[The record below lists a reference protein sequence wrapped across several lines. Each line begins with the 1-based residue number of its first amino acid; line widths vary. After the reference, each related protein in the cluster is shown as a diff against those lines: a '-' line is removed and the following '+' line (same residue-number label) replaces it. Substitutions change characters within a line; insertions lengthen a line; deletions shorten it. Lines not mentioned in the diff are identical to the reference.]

1 MPVLHAQL
9 IFRDQRLQLRP
20 PLEELRQSFYGA
32 LRKLLGIPLRMRG
45 VQNTENE
52 SNLFASIV
60 SSESRRFHS
69 LYERSEQ
76 IFSKLKQIDREFDEW
91 TALAQVNLEELLEQ
105 HLKEAEDWE
114 RQFRV
119 IRLKQ
124 RELDRIPME
133 ICIEC
138 IHVST
143 NGVRLLANDLLRRM
157 HDALCWTLK
166 HSIRTELSVL
176 DQQLTQGI
184 EQLSALPQSME
195 EVSEACT
202 AQLTLAKSVSTFRTK
217 VNIAEEKDQVL
228 RSLFGSEQG
237 LADTVKQTREQFAN
251 FLNLLETHEL
261 MMRDQV
267 KAMKGNVGASIKTL
281 GEELEKLHSLWNQ
294 FKPRSEIFTSQD
306 DRMAL
311 IRAVEFIR
319 EKRQEFDKI
328 FVKIEKVKVECE
340 QFEVEQP
347 DWPLLNELKI
357 DLENYESNYLLYEDF
372 SNALQP
378 ISDQEWILFR
388 SKTYIFDEFLQQW
401 LEKLKAIQTSNVS
414 VRLQK
419 DIEQMRE
426 FSINLK
432 FCRGD
437 IFSADHWLEMFRL
450 LGLPRGT
457 SLEKLTFGNLLNS
470 QQKLIAN
477 LEKLKELNAR
487 AHGEVSIREA
497 IQELE
502 MWAAQADFSL
512 TDYKHASGASLKIVK
527 EWKPILNQVR
537 DNQALISSLRNSSY
551 YAQFAEQIGIWERK
565 ISDLEL
571 FLHHLSEIQRKWVYL
586 EPIFGRGSLPSEAAR
601 FNRIDAE
608 FRIII
613 NDISRDNRII
623 SLCSGNS
630 TALGRTL
637 EQLVDQLNRCQR
649 ALNDFLEEKR
659 GAFPRFYFLGD
670 DDLLEIV
677 GQSTNPTVIQSHLKK
692 LFQGINRVAFD
703 TQLQN
708 IRAMISAEGETVQLI
723 KPVQIVPKVEIWLEA
738 LGEEMRNTLQKLVVD
753 CLHERS
759 LDPSRYPSQV
769 LCLSEQIRFCSDV
782 EKCLSNVGGNP
793 TENLT
798 AYRRQLIKQ
807 LEQLS
812 GSSTDDPLG
821 QLKLKA
827 LVLDLIHHISILDQL
842 VVAENNQSVICWTW
856 RRQLRFYL
864 VSGLV
869 IVRHADHEF
878 NYSYE
883 YQGNAQKLVNT
894 PLTDKCYLTLTHALA
909 MGLGGNPY
917 GPAGTGKTESVKAL
931 AGLLGRQVLVFNCDE
946 GIDVNAISRIFVGLV
961 QCGAW
966 GCFDEFNRLTK
977 GVLSAVSSQVQIIQE
992 AVRVRASNC
1001 QIGDHSSVPVNG
1013 NSAIFVTLN
1022 PAGKG
1027 YGGRQR
1033 LPDNLKQLF
1042 RPVAMSVPDNE
1053 LIAETLLFSEG
1064 YTQAKSLAKKLVT
1077 TFSLASAM
1085 LSTQQHYDWGLRAL
1099 KTVLKGCADSIA
1111 KRRQDIK
1118 SQQKQQQ
1125 KLTVE
1130 EERELI
1136 VQNLHL
1142 NTMSKLTFEDAQR
1155 FRILLED
1162 IFPGVPNRTMQFD
1175 ELRPHLE
1182 RAAQNMQI
1190 TLSIVQMHK
1199 IFELY
1204 EQLRQRV
1211 GVIIVG
1217 PPGTGKSTLWH
1228 LLQGALSNSGFQMI
1242 DVYKMNPKSMPRSRL
1257 LGNLEPD
1264 TREWT
1269 DGTLSQASRVATRDP
1284 GKPAWIVCDGDVD
1297 PEWIEAL
1304 NSVLDDNRLL
1314 TLPSGERIQFG
1325 PNVNFIFECV
1335 DLSHASPATISRVGM
1350 ILLSREDLPLK
1361 SVIDRFIVQYG
1372 HSLPAQLPDWINK
1385 HLVPAVEWTFEHLN
1399 RDFICSQVGIV
1410 KNVLSQIRY
1419 IQTLNQFLV
1428 YVLRTLLPY
1437 IEFDSR
1443 NEFAERVVFNGI
1455 SLPDPRAPL
1464 NIFADSRSDIL
1475 MAYSEDDG
1483 NILTTFDNLNILI
1496 SPRMQTARETL
1507 LKWLQINKT
1516 QQNKISESEITSFY
1530 PKFENILLL
1539 GPDGSGKEYLLK
1551 SCFEETGVLQRTCLL
1566 TMHCGAQSN
1575 ALHIEQLLLE
1585 HCVQVSGSG
1594 GSSGRVLKPKEHDR
1608 LLLHLKSPNLSAT
1621 DIYGTSQLIAFLEQ
1635 ALDYNGF
1642 YDKNLEWIGLENVQ
1656 IILNVSTA
1664 SGAERF
1670 PLPERFA
1677 SKLRVL
1683 ILDSPDEKE
1692 LKSICAAN
1700 LRPFFDSKISKGGP
1714 NNSSSK
1720 IEMIVS
1726 AMATT
1731 FIKLTKI
1738 FTPNEHFHYVFT
1750 TGDLSCW
1757 VYSLQ
1762 RYDLDEADTDQL
1774 YQCLYFEALRIFSDR
1789 LISTEH
1795 RLQLQTI
1802 LNEHFPLRERSL
1814 IYAPMTGILTKE
1826 NKKCGGKSMQ
1836 LITKSDYSSQLQRA
1850 INRLKADH
1858 EEAISLPISDIFMEM
1873 CLALDRLDKYLK
1885 T

>member
-1 MPVLHAQL
+1 
-9 IFRDQRLQLRP
+9 
-20 PLEELRQSFYGA
+20 
-32 LRKLLGIPLRMRG
+32 
-45 VQNTENE
+45 
-52 SNLFASIV
+52 
-60 SSESRRFHS
+60 
-69 LYERSEQ
+69 
-76 IFSKLKQIDREFDEW
+76 
-91 TALAQVNLEELLEQ
+91 
-105 HLKEAEDWE
+105 
-114 RQFRV
+114 
-119 IRLKQ
+119 
-124 RELDRIPME
+124 
-133 ICIEC
+133 
-138 IHVST
+138 
-143 NGVRLLANDLLRRM
+143 
-157 HDALCWTLK
+157 
-166 HSIRTELSVL
+166 
-176 DQQLTQGI
+176 
-184 EQLSALPQSME
+184 
-195 EVSEACT
+195 
-202 AQLTLAKSVSTFRTK
+202 
-217 VNIAEEKDQVL
+217 
-228 RSLFGSEQG
+228 
-237 LADTVKQTREQFAN
+237 
-251 FLNLLETHEL
+251 
-261 MMRDQV
+261 
-267 KAMKGNVGASIKTL
+267 
-281 GEELEKLHSLWNQ
+281 
-294 FKPRSEIFTSQD
+294 
-306 DRMAL
+306 
-311 IRAVEFIR
+311 
-319 EKRQEFDKI
+319 
-328 FVKIEKVKVECE
+328 
-340 QFEVEQP
+340 
-347 DWPLLNELKI
+347 
-357 DLENYESNYLLYEDF
+357 
-372 SNALQP
+372 
-378 ISDQEWILFR
+378 
-388 SKTYIFDEFLQQW
+388 
-401 LEKLKAIQTSNVS
+401 
-414 VRLQK
+414 
-419 DIEQMRE
+419 
-426 FSINLK
+426 
-432 FCRGD
+432 
-437 IFSADHWLEMFRL
+437 MFRL

-931 AGLLGRQVLVFNCDE
+931 AGLLGRQVRKLNSQFSTLIYSIQVLVFNCDE

-1064 YTQAKSLAKKLVT
+1064 YTQVYIYWVNQIFKNSQAKSLAKKLVT

-1118 SQQKQQQ
+1118 SQQKQQ
-1125 KLTVE
+1125 KLKIE

-1162 IFPGVPNRTMQFD
+1162 IFPGVPNRT
-1175 ELRPHLE
+1175 
-1182 RAAQNMQI
+1182 
-1190 TLSIVQMHK
+1190 
-1199 IFELY
+1199 
-1204 EQLRQRV
+1204 
-1211 GVIIVG
+1211 
-1217 PPGTGKSTLWH
+1217 
-1228 LLQGALSNSGFQMI
+1228 
-1242 DVYKMNPKSMPRSRL
+1242 
-1257 LGNLEPD
+1257 
-1264 TREWT
+1264 
-1269 DGTLSQASRVATRDP
+1269 
-1284 GKPAWIVCDGDVD
+1284 
-1297 PEWIEAL
+1297 
-1304 NSVLDDNRLL
+1304 VL
-1314 TLPSGERIQFG
+1314 I
-1325 PNVNFIFECV
+1325 
-1335 DLSHASPATISRVGM
+1335 
-1350 ILLSREDLPLK
+1350 
-1361 SVIDRFIVQYG
+1361 
-1372 HSLPAQLPDWINK
+1372 
-1385 HLVPAVEWTFEHLN
+1385 
-1399 RDFICSQVGIV
+1399 
-1410 KNVLSQIRY
+1410 
-1419 IQTLNQFLV
+1419 
-1428 YVLRTLLPY
+1428 
-1437 IEFDSR
+1437 
-1443 NEFAERVVFNGI
+1443 
-1455 SLPDPRAPL
+1455 
-1464 NIFADSRSDIL
+1464 
-1475 MAYSEDDG
+1475 
-1483 NILTTFDNLNILI
+1483 
-1496 SPRMQTARETL
+1496 
-1507 LKWLQINKT
+1507 
-1516 QQNKISESEITSFY
+1516 
-1530 PKFENILLL
+1530 
-1539 GPDGSGKEYLLK
+1539 YLLK
-1551 SCFEETGVLQRTCLL
+1551 L
-1566 TMHCGAQSN
+1566 
-1575 ALHIEQLLLE
+1575 
-1585 HCVQVSGSG
+1585 
-1594 GSSGRVLKPKEHDR
+1594 
-1608 LLLHLKSPNLSAT
+1608 
-1621 DIYGTSQLIAFLEQ
+1621 
-1635 ALDYNGF
+1635 
-1642 YDKNLEWIGLENVQ
+1642 
-1656 IILNVSTA
+1656 
-1664 SGAERF
+1664 
-1670 PLPERFA
+1670 
-1677 SKLRVL
+1677 
-1683 ILDSPDEKE
+1683 
-1692 LKSICAAN
+1692 
-1700 LRPFFDSKISKGGP
+1700 
-1714 NNSSSK
+1714 
-1720 IEMIVS
+1720 
-1726 AMATT
+1726 
-1731 FIKLTKI
+1731 
-1738 FTPNEHFHYVFT
+1738 
-1750 TGDLSCW
+1750 
-1757 VYSLQ
+1757 
-1762 RYDLDEADTDQL
+1762 
-1774 YQCLYFEALRIFSDR
+1774 
-1789 LISTEH
+1789 
-1795 RLQLQTI
+1795 
-1802 LNEHFPLRERSL
+1802 
-1814 IYAPMTGILTKE
+1814 
-1826 NKKCGGKSMQ
+1826 
-1836 LITKSDYSSQLQRA
+1836 
-1850 INRLKADH
+1850 
-1858 EEAISLPISDIFMEM
+1858 
-1873 CLALDRLDKYLK
+1873 
-1885 T
+1885 